1 MSSEQFK
8 AECEATRRAIRED
21 LAATVFVEAGAG
33 TGKTSALVD
42 RIVAVVT
49 SGIAVDRIVAIT
61 FTEKAA
67 AELKDRV
74 RTALERAQSED
85 RTRET
90 AGRAL
95 RSLDQ
100 AQISTIHAFGLSLMK
115 TFAAEARVDPAFTV
129 QDDMQTQRR
138 FDEQWRLYLSE
149 LHRDATAMAALD
161 RSLRLGLTA
170 RSLQVLATE
179 LARLPGL
186 AEHALGREGVG
197 QSVVWPDAGEIG
209 VSMAKLPLELA
220 PRGDKLRRRAETIQ
234 SLAARLGRA
243 GEDREAV
250 LASAAGDLADEVRS
264 IGNQATW
271 GTHVAMV
278 RDAVEEARAL
288 LQATL
293 DACRSDALSELLPFI
308 ARFVQ
313 RDVEGRRRE
322 GCLTF
327 DDLILGPRDVL
338 LAAEARQAIRDR
350 YDVLLIDEFQDTDP
364 LQVEIALAFATDP
377 HTGQVEAGRLFL
389 VGDAKQSIYRFRRA
403 DMTAFER
410 ARSLVEG
417 SGAMFLALALNQRSR
432 PIIVAWVNRV
442 FARIIGDGERPEVQP
457 KYQGIHARRSVE
469 LRGPGVATIGGE
481 TRVKAR
487 AMRRQ
492 EAAAIAAQC
501 VAARGTWEVFD
512 RETDRVRPASY
523 RDMAVLLPTRAG
535 LAAFERAMQSAAVPY
550 RVEGGSLVFQTQ
562 EVRDLINCLTA
573 IDDPADG
580 VAVVAALRSAAFACS
595 DVDLARHR
603 AGGGSFD
610 YLSRRL
616 AGQDGPVAE
625 GLRALAEYH
634 ATRHRRS
641 LAALVERFVTDRG
654 LIETGILDQG
664 DRNTFR
670 RVRFLI
676 EQARTFEAAG
686 PESLRAFV
694 SWLEHR
700 AGGPILDYEG
710 AGLDDDEDAVRV
722 LTVHGA
728 KGLEFPIV
736 FVAGLGAAPR
746 SQTPVFG
753 LDIADG
759 RVAVCIGAKSRSAR
773 FELGPVAAVSALEE
787 RHTQA
792 EFDRLLYVAATRARD
807 HLVLSLYHPSRSAK
821 CGARRLID
829 AGAPQLANELPERPP
844 AERRPVKPFEE
855 LAVELP
861 YAGDVA
867 AFDEARTALVERSFA
882 RLYTSATALGERAR
896 AEEGEP
902 WARGRGGTRLGRAV
916 HAAIQSLPLTA
927 DAAAIEAFSQAQA
940 VAEAVPDR
948 WQDVAR
954 LVRAAL
960 GSAAAERARAA
971 LRALREVPFA
981 LQRDGVVLEGFI
993 DLVIDTPEGL
1003 EIVDWKTDDVPPER
1017 VEERLQAYEQQAGL
1031 YVLGLEAATGR
1042 PVTSVTYVF
1051 VSAGREVSPGEPES
1065 LAKAAREKLEA
1076 MPPPGAA

>member
-8 AECEATRRAIRED
+8 AEYEATRRAIRED

-115 TFAAEARVDPAFTV
+115 MFGAEAGVDPAFTV
-129 QDDMQTQRR
+129 QDDMQAQRR

-161 RSLRLGLTA
+161 RSLGLGLTA

-595 DVDLARHR
+595 DVELARHR
-603 AGGGSFD
+603 LDGGRFD
-610 YLSRRL
+610 YLAQDL
-616 AGQDGPVAE
+616 AERDGPVAD
-625 GLRALAEYH
+625 GLRVLASYH
-634 ATRHRRS
+634 EQRGRVP
-641 LAALVERFVTDRG
+641 LASLVERFIAERG
-654 LIETGILDQG
+654 LDEAGLLVQSTRDS
-664 DRNTFR
+664 FR
-670 RVRFLI
+670 RMRFVV
-676 EQARTFEAAG
+676 EQARAFESAG

-694 SWLEHR
+694 SWMERR
-700 AGGPILDYEG
+700 AGSAGLDNEG
-710 AGLDDDEDAVRV
+710 AGLDDDEDAVRI

-728 KGLEFPIV
+728 KGLEFSIV
-736 FVAGLGAAPR
+736 FMAGLSWSPSNVA
-746 SQTPVFG
+746 PVFAV
-753 LDIADG
+753 DRTDNSIAV
-759 RVAVCIGAKSRSAR
+759 RIGAKTRHNLFQVGDIDR
-773 FELGPVAAVSALEE
+773 LFGLERE
-787 RHTQA
+787 HVQA
-792 EFDRLLYVAATRARD
+792 EFARVLYVAATRARD
-807 HLVLSLYHPSRSAK
+807 HLVVSLHHQRSTSA
-821 CGARRLID
+821 ARLLID
-829 AGAPQLANELPERPP
+829 AGARDD
-844 AERRPVKPFEE
+844 VEE
-855 LAVELP
+855 LAELPAVQRVAERPFADLRVELP
-861 YAGDVA
+861 WHGSEEAFVA
-867 AFDEARTALVERSFA
+867 SRVRLVEAA
-882 RLYTSATALGERAR
+882 RKQRYASATSLVNDASAWDESAD
-896 AEEGEP
+896 ETEP
-902 WARGRGGTRLGRAV
+902 WKRGRGGTSLGRAV
-916 HAAIQSLPLTA
+916 HATIQSLPLDA
-927 DAAAIEAFSQAQA
+927 DEGEIEAYTRAQA
-940 VAEAVPDR
+940 VAEAIPDR
-948 WQDVAR
+948 AADVER

-960 GSAAAERARAA
+960 QSTAMKRARAA
-971 LRALREVPFA
+971 TRLLREVPFA
-981 LQRDGVVLEGFI
+981 VQRDGVILEGFV
-993 DLVIDTPEGL
+993 DMVIEDEHGI
-1003 EIVDWKTDDVPPER
+1003 EIVDWKTDHVPAGDVPER
-1017 VEERLQAYEQQAGL
+1017 VQHYALQAGL
-1031 YVLGLEAATGR
+1031 YVAGIEAATGR
-1042 PVTSVTYVF
+1042 RVTQVTYVF
-1051 VSAGREVSPGEPES
+1051 VSAGVEVSPGEPKV
-1065 LAKAAREKLEA
+1065 LAEAALTRLTQT
-1076 MPPPGAA
+1076 G